1 MDQLDSQQNELSLTQ
16 LLAHYAESLKILA
29 TESELSSCQVIK
41 VLRSRDQVQDAL
53 SQSSQVEDEQLA
65 TLVELD
71 LELKEQSDI
80 IGHAEHL
87 DQLRQS
93 LQPPESAWW
102 WFLEPSTEALR
113 SKPLSAKFDWLWNVG
128 TVACLVLATSFMTQT
143 AKAFSTEGFD
153 FLGTLST
160 IGQGAGLAFVAGGAL
175 TDQGRKA
182 VSRSLSSVK
191 VPPSLHAEATFAASL
206 MLLGT
211 AYSINQNLH
220 LVGNWYFVQGQQHEK
235 QGEWSQAFKAYKRA
249 LNFAPDDYKTQIA
262 VGFLYEKLG
271 NFEQAI
277 EEYKNGTAFGIPEF
291 LNAQARV
298 MLMRELQKNGWQP
311 DIDQQVLREV
321 KDFLARAERSIN
333 DLSSLE
339 AIRAGGSNPRL
350 KVDIQINQVIAQLAG
365 IKTTQQLDESVQERL
380 QSPIGKLLN
389 LEHTISQ
396 SKSKKSSDLTTAST
410 IGDIRE
416 ECYHQQGYRLADEF
430 DPSQIYG
437 IDFVVASWNLVYACY
452 PLAMGTSVS
461 TLADSTFLR
470 SYEMPGQVSFNIF
483 GASPGERS
491 LLSGNISALMDILY
505 YHGYSEDFGF
515 DSQKNVDKV
524 TLIKE
529 PKRWLELS
537 KNLSNLIEENY
548 IPASSTEST
557 SQIQQKVI
565 WRFILSGSG
574 QILGYFA
581 YDSES
586 LSVGQ
591 TQSFIIAAL
600 KKNPL
605 KQLGTELEAGKPLE
619 FADFKVIISP
629 QGKVLHLLPWSA
641 AYPAWN
647 ERCRE
652 KCKNLFL
659 DSQVIA
665 AFKGYTPDLN
675 DTAELGALGAAL
687 TARMNLV
694 GISSKGGWSYEE
706 PSIFKLRVSSDG
718 QIVRYEAMNTI
729 ASQKFGSD
737 SPFTE
742 DLKSLS
748 FPELQKAPY
757 ADFKLEMR
765 GIGIR
770 FTPWSSPK

>member
-1 MDQLDSQQNELSLTQ
+1 MDQFDSQQNELSLTQ
-16 LLAHYAESLKILA
+16 LLGHYAESLKILA
-29 TESELSSCQVIK
+29 TESELSSSQVLK
-41 VLRSRDQVQDAL
+41 VLRSRDRVQDAL
-53 SQSSQVEDEQLA
+53 SQAAQIEDEHLA
-65 TLVELD
+65 KLVELD
-71 LELKEQSDI
+71 LELKEQSDS

-102 WFLEPSTEALR
+102 WYLEPSTDSPR

-182 VSRSLSSVK
+182 VSRSLSSIK

-211 AYSINQNLH
+211 AYSINQNLP
-220 LVGNWYFVQGQQHEK
+220 LVGSWYFAQGQQHEE

-262 VGFLYEKLG
+262 LGFLHEKLG

-277 EEYKNGTAFGIPEF
+277 DEYRKGTVYGIPEF
-291 LNAQARV
+291 LNAQARA
-298 MLMRELQKNGWQP
+298 MLMGTLQKNSWQGG
-311 DIDQQVLREV
+311 IDKQIIREAETLLERAEQYT
-321 KDFLARAERSIN
+321 KDFSGREALNAEETNS
-333 DLSSLE
+333 
-339 AIRAGGSNPRL
+339 RL
-350 KVDIQINQVIAQLAG
+350 KVDIKINRTIAMLAD
-365 IKTTQQLDESVQERL
+365 IESNQKLNKPIQEKL
-380 QSPIGKLLN
+380 ELPISYLIDLKYD
-389 LEHTISQ
+389 IDQ
-396 SKSKKSSDLTTAST
+396 SKSKKSSDFTTVST
-410 IGDIRE
+410 AGDIRG
-416 ECYHQQGYRLADEF
+416 ECYHQQAYRIADEVA
-430 DPSQIYG
+430 PSRIYG
-437 IDFVVASWNLVYACY
+437 VDFVLSSADLFYACY
-452 PLAMGTSVS
+452 PIFSGLSVS
-461 TLADSTFLR
+461 TLTDSAFLR
-470 SYEMPGQVSFNIF
+470 SYKVPGQTGLSAV
-483 GASPGERS
+483 GAFPGERS
-491 LLSGNISALMDILY
+491 MASGNISALMDIIY
-505 YHGYSEDFGF
+505 YYGSSEDFSF

-524 TLIKE
+524 ILVKE

-537 KNLSNLIEENY
+537 KKLSNLIERNY
-548 IPASSTEST
+548 TPVSSTEFASET
-557 SQIQQKVI
+557 QQKVV

-574 QILGYFA
+574 QILDYFA
-581 YDSES
+581 YDPES

-591 TQSFIIAAL
+591 TQSFIAEAL
-600 KKNPL
+600 EKNPL
-605 KQLGTELEAGKPLE
+605 KQLGAELEAGKPLE
-619 FADFKVIISP
+619 FADFKVVLSP

-652 KCKNLFL
+652 KCRNLFL
-659 DSQVIA
+659 NSQVIA
-665 AFKGYTPDLN
+665 AFKGYTPDLSN
-675 DTAELGALGAAL
+675 TAELGALGAAL
-687 TARMNLV
+687 TARISSV

-706 PSIFKLRVSSDG
+706 PSIFKLKVSSDG
-718 QIVRYEAMNTI
+718 QIVEYKAMNTI

-765 GIGIR
+765 GIATR
-770 FTPWSSPK
+770 LTPWSSPK